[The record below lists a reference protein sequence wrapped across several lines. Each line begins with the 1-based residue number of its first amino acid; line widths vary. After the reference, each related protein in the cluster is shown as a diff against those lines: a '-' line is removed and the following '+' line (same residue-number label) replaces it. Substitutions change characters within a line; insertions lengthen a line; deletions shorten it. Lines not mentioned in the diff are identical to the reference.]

1 MERKIVYLEYL
12 RVFCAITVIIDH
24 ICISAIHN
32 FDSLATNYDR
42 FLYNG
47 VQHWSHFAVPVFVM
61 ITGFLLL
68 NPQKEISLTKAIKK
82 YAWRMVAVLL
92 VVGTAFAWL
101 ELFFSSKR
109 FIVSDIFVS
118 FLNMFE
124 GHSWNHLWYLYML
137 IGLYLITPMLKYMV
151 NTISVRELDLFIGI
165 GLFFTSLWPLIK
177 NLLNIEIGIDFPISS
192 VYVFYMLLGYRLGN
206 VSFKKRSLTLF
217 YAIAILLSVLC
228 FLLAYLEFMGGYD
241 ELTVLT
247 KYYSPVIVG
256 FAIMVFLIFKMHDP
270 QYLSRQLAALSRDS
284 FGIYVFHMLFINVL
298 YKAFN
303 ISPVVYGVWTI
314 IPITLIVLLLSEIT
328 TIIYRRIP
336 VIGKYI

>member
-1 MERKIVYLEYL
+1 MKRVLYLEYL
-12 RVFCAITVIIDH
+12 RVICAVAVIIDH

-32 FDSLATNYDR
+32 FDSVATDYDR

-68 NPQKEISLTKAIKK
+68 NPQKEIPLSKAIKK
-82 YAWRMVAVLL
+82 YAWRIIAVLL
-92 VVGTAFAWL
+92 VVGTAFSWL
-101 ELFFSSKR
+101 ELFFSSKK
-109 FIVSDIFVS
+109 ILISDIFMS
-118 FLNMFE
+118 ILNMFE

-177 NLLNIEIGIDFPISS
+177 NLLKIEIGIDFPISS

-228 FLLAYLEFMGGYD
+228 FLLAYLEFIESQR
-241 ELTVLT
+241 ELLVLT
-247 KYYSPVIVG
+247 DYYSPVVVA
-256 FAIMVFLIFKMHDP
+256 FASMVFLIFKSYDP
-270 QYLSRQLAALSRDS
+270 QNLSRCLQVLSRDS
-284 FGIYVFHMLFINVL
+284 FGIYVFHMLFINIL
-298 YKAFN
+298 YKVFN
-303 ISPVVYGVWTI
+303 ISPVIYGFWTI
-314 IPITLIVLLLSEIT
+314 IPIILIVLLLSEIT
-328 TIIYRRIP
+328 TIIYRKIP
-336 VIGKYI
+336 IIGKYI